1 MVKSQNGLITAQLIH
16 PQTRSPFPEV
26 TGWDKS
32 TYVIGEPRQ
41 SFQIRMTATKKSSVY
56 GCTLSIDGQIVCKS
70 KSFKDV
76 GHFFGFR
83 KMDNEYEMFEF
94 MIPEMQQDFALVSS
108 SKAKELKEKMGRI
121 VIEIYDVKKIKLST
135 PFFQQNPNKFK
146 SDYTPMKRLQDKKL
160 YAAPLTIKRG
170 GIYKHK
176 NSFKNNT
183 KDGFVDRMDL
193 EKHLDTLVIRY
204 SDFYTLVILD
214 HINLYNKEH
223 LQYIPI
229 HYIKKNLCLLE
240 KMIIT
245 IIRSFKKMKKFGLS
259 ERFLSDEL
267 KRYTKMRFEEL
278 GVGSLRDYLLSKRD
292 IFLYNPE
299 TDNFMLRNTEFNP
312 TNESLIDLKAGNLI
326 DVKYYTVPMDKEN
339 FIFKKPTL
347 NCNGDNNKPKEI
359 IIIEEE

>member
-16 PQTRSPFPEV
+16 PQTKAPFPEV
-26 TGWDKS
+26 TGWDKT

-41 SFQIRMTATKKSSVY
+41 SFQIRMMTTKKSSVY

-83 KMDNEYEMFEF
+83 RMDNEYEMFEF
-94 MIPEMQQDFALVSS
+94 MIPEVQQDFPLVSS

-121 VIEIYDVKKIKLST
+121 VIEIYDVKKIKVSH
-135 PFFQQNPNKFK
+135 PFFQQSPNKFK
-146 SDYTPMKRLQDKKL
+146 SDYAPMKRLQDKKL
-160 YAAPLTIKRG
+160 FAAPLTIKRG

-176 NSFKNNT
+176 KTFKNNA
-183 KDGFVDRMDL
+183 KDGLIDRMDL

-214 HINLYNKEH
+214 HVNLYNKDH

-245 IIRSFKKMKKFGLS
+245 IIRSFKHMKKSGLS

-299 TDNFMLRNTEFNP
+299 TDNFMLRDSKFKACSEAVK
-312 TNESLIDLKAGNLI
+312 DLAPGNLI
-326 DVKYYTVPMDKEN
+326 DMKYYTVPIDKEN
-339 FIFKKPTL
+339 FIFKKPSL
-347 NCNGDNNKPKEI
+347 NFNDKNHEPKDI
-359 IIIEEE
+359 IIIEE